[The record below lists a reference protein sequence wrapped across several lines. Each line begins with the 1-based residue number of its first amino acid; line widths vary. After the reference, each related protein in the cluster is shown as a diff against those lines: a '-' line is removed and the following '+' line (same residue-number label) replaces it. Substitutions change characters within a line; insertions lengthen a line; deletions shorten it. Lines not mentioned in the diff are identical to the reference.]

1 MKSLRTLSLFAALSL
16 GFGSNAA
23 VASADDAA
31 EVAHEAEEEAGHGA
45 HHGHLTFREVMTGH
59 EAWQFWGSVVNFLL
73 LVVLIVKFSKRPVK
87 NFLEDRRESIDR
99 GIREAAE
106 VKAKAQAVYDEYT
119 ERMKTLDQE
128 LNKLRSDIANAAA
141 QDRAR
146 IVADAEETARRVK
159 VETEALVARQAEQL
173 EAEIR
178 REVVEAAVDAA
189 ERAVREALTADDQR
203 RLADAFARELA
214 KVSMEK
220 RV

>member
-1 MKSLRTLSLFAALSL
+1 MKSLRTWTLFAALSL
-16 GFGSNAA
+16 GLNVAQ
-23 VASADDAA
+23 VASADDPA
-31 EVAHEAEEEAGHGA
+31 EVAHEAEEEAGHGG
-45 HHGHLTFREVMTGH
+45 HHGHLTFHEVMFGH

-106 VKAKAQAVYDEYT
+106 VKAKAQAVYNEYT

-128 LNKLRSDIANAAA
+128 LNKLRSDIAAAAA

-146 IVADAEETARRVK
+146 IVADAEETAQRVK

-189 ERAVREALTADDQR
+189 ERAVREALTAEDQR
-203 RLADAFARELA
+203 RLADAFAKELA